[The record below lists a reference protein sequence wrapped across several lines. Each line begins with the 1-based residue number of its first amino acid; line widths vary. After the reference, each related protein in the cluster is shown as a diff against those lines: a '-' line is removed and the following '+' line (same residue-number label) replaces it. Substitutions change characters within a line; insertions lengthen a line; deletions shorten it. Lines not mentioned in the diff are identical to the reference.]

1 MPRFSEYTN
10 VDICVDDFLIKCSS
24 HEIKEVIDWLRDGD
38 YINNN
43 DLLDDDE
50 GSKSALQ
57 ELYEENIEKIR
68 RAYLQISKEDFETI
82 NMIAK
87 KY

>member
-1 MPRFSEYTN
+1 MPKFSEYTD
-10 VDICVDDFLIKCSS
+10 VDIDVDDFLMECTS
-24 HEIKEVIDWLRDGD
+24 HEIEEVIDWLRDGD
-38 YINNN
+38 YITNN

-50 GSKSALQ
+50 GPKSALQ

-68 RAYLQISKEDFETI
+68 RAYLTISKEDFETI